1 MSISINPAHYPMLAG
16 YVRMEH
22 DTVRERWV
30 LQAPERVLVL
40 DETSK
45 EIVDRCTGKA
55 TVGAIIDALSAEY
68 DAPRDVIEHDVKA
81 VLELL
86 SSKTFLVMNDESGTD

>member
-1 MSISINPAHYPMLAG
+1 MSTQLDLSSYPILAG
-16 YVRMEH
+16 FVRVQY
-22 DTVRERWV
+22 DCARERWV

-45 EIVDRCTGKA
+45 DILDRCTGNA
-55 TVGAIIDALSAEY
+55 SVGAIIEALLAEY
-68 DAPRDVIEHDVKA
+68 DAPRDIIEHDVKA

-86 SSKTFLVMNDESGTD
+86 LNKRFLVISDEPSAP

>member
-1 MSISINPAHYPMLAG
+1 M
-16 YVRMEH
+16 
-22 DTVRERWV
+22 

-45 EIVDRCTGKA
+45 DIVDRCTGRI
-55 TVGAIIDALSAEY
+55 TVGAIIEALAGEY
-68 DAPRDVIEHDVKA
+68 DAPLDVIEHDVNA

-86 SSKTFLVMNDESGTD
+86 SSKTFLVMADAPSGE

>member
-1 MSISINPAHYPMLAG
+1 MSMQIDHSSYPSLAG
-16 YVRMEH
+16 FVRLQY

-45 EIVDRCTGKA
+45 DIVDRCTGEA
-55 TVGAIIDALSAEY
+55 TVGAIIQALADEY

-86 SSKTFLVMNDESGTD
+86 SSKTFLVVSDAPGGE